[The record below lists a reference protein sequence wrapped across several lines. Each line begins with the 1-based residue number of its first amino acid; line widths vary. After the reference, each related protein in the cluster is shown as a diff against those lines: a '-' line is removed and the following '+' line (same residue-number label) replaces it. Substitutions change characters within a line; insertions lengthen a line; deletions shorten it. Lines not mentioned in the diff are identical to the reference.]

1 MTCDLID
8 FAGGSGRIVGFWGD
22 TLPREATCSWAF
34 RTVTWQKSGSHGKS
48 LCQKYGT
55 IWHNMAQFFF
65 VDGFCMLSSFSPF
78 FFVTFCGLKLDFELI
93 QEVYLTEFFCVDSR
107 CQHVVPGAWKN
118 HLVMVL
124 CFKLTKS
131 RHLYT
136 RGLHGSDHLP
146 LVCEFLDGNTRGWGS
161 KLKTKMLM
169 ESLFPHETSFFMAP
183 KKTLQHS
190 APWPSC

>member
-1 MTCDLID
+1 
-8 FAGGSGRIVGFWGD
+8 
-22 TLPREATCSWAF
+22 
-34 RTVTWQKSGSHGKS
+34 
-48 LCQKYGT
+48 
-55 IWHNMAQFFF
+55 MAQLFF
-65 VDGFCMLSSFSPF
+65 VDGFCVFSSFSPF
-78 FFVTFCGLKLDFELI
+78 FFCDFLWFETRLRADSRGLPHR
-93 QEVYLTEFFCVDSR
+93 VFCVESR

-169 ESLFPHETSFFMAP
+169 ESLLPHETSFFMAP
-183 KKTLQHS
+183 KKALQHF
-190 APWPSC
+190 APWPSS